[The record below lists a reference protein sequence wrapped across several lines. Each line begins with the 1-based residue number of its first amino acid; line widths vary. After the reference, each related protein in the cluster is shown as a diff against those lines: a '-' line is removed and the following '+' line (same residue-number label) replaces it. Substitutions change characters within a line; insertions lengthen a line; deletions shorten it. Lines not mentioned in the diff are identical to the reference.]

1 MKISQ
6 TSVNPLQQTTSK
18 KSVTFDADKNCYN
31 YSQSDTV
38 QTSGGFSSS
47 SSSYSVYKHN
57 PLKEGGITGAVVAA
71 IPAVICAATDHMIG
85 VGVSLLAGGA
95 VGAAVAHSANSKNK
109 AIDQA
114 AIDAGY
120 KP

>member
-1 MKISQ
+1 MRISQ
-6 TSVNPLQQTTSK
+6 TSPSPFQQTTSK

-38 QTSGGFSSS
+38 TTTGGFSSS
-47 SSSYSVYKHN
+47 SSTYSVYKHN
-57 PLKEGGITGAVVAA
+57 PLKEGGIAGAVVAA
-71 IPAVICAATDHMIG
+71 IPAAICAATGHAVG

-95 VGAAVAHSANSKNK
+95 VGAAIAHSANSKNK